1 MYIIKYIEN
10 GEVKEFKFGE
20 EPENNIHAWL
30 IIDALSRICPADHWG
45 VLNTD
50 KNTMVWKPGLKS
62 TQEKFNKIME
72 SIT

>member
-1 MYIIKYIEN
+1 MYLIKYIQK
-10 GEVKEFKFGE
+10 GEVKSFDFGGN
-20 EPENNIHAWL
+20 PESNIDAWL
-30 IIDALSRICPADHWG
+30 IADALSRICPADHWG